1 MSYRIA
7 GIDVHEKMLAVVAS
21 DVEVDGE
28 YRFERRR
35 FGSNPE
41 QLRSVGR
48 MAARTRGRGSG
59 DGIDGAI
66 LETGVGSAGAVLE
79 TDAPEAGRR
88 RRSQTAVR
96 RGARRISPM
105 PNVW

>member
-1 MSYRIA
+1 
-7 GIDVHEKMLAVVAS
+7 
-21 DVEVDGE
+21 
-28 YRFERRR
+28 
-35 FGSNPE
+35 
-41 QLRSVGR
+41 
-48 MAARTRGRGSG
+48 
-59 DGIDGAI
+59 